1 MRTVILVYMYM
12 KWISGV
18 VSGKR
23 GSNPRPP
30 AWEASA
36 LPTELLSQGY
46 HLSRYPD
53 SNRGPTHYECVALP
67 TEPYRPCRT
76 FESSLSKFGCKDNV
90 FFLLRQILCL

>member
-36 LPTELLSQGY
+36 LPTELLPQQF
-46 HLSRYPD
+46 D
-53 SNRGPTHYECVALP
+53 
-67 TEPYRPCRT
+67 
-76 FESSLSKFGCKDNV
+76 
-90 FFLLRQILCL
+90 